1 MLKMEILLDERDNLL
16 NTKKKLYMYIY
27 IYIYIYK
34 LFDVII

>member
-16 NTKKKLYMYIY
+16 STKKNIK
-27 IYIYIYK
+27 YIYK